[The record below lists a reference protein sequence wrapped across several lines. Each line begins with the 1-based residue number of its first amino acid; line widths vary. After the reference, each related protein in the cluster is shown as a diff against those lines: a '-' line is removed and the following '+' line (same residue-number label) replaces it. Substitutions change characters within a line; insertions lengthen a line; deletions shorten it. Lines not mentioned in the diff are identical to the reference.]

1 MERALQR
8 YADRGVFRDFSAHHG
23 RGGRVAF
30 RFTWLMRRPM
40 TLTFE
45 PRTAALTFTTVLPG
59 VGSASALSTEL
70 LALIDA
76 RRTRAVPAHKRIDG
90 RRVRLERST
99 RRGDLSV
106 ALIVRGQQHAYAVQ
120 RGLNL
125 VNDLFVLLH
134 STYPDYLSEHFG
146 LSAE

>member
-1 MERALQR
+1 M
-8 YADRGVFRDFSAHHG
+8 
-23 RGGRVAF
+23 AF

-59 VGSASALSTEL
+59 VGSASALSTDL
-70 LALIDA
+70 LALIDE

-90 RRVRLERST
+90 RRVRLGRST
-99 RRGDLSV
+99 KRGDLSV
-106 ALIVRGQQHAYAVQ
+106 ALIVRGQHHAYAVQ

-146 LSAE
+146 LSEE